1 MLILLLSLLIFLL
14 LGIPIAYS
22 LGLSGL
28 AYFAVVHPELL
39 SILPARLYAGM
50 NSYAMVAMPLFVFM
64 GMLMNYGGITTRLIN
79 FSLLFVGRFR
89 GGLGLVNVIASMIFG
104 GISGSSVS
112 DTASVGAVL
121 IPEMTKKGYSK
132 EFSSGITVASSTMGM
147 IIPPSVPIVI
157 YAYIS
162 EESVGRL
169 FLGGLIPGAMIG
181 ALMLGITLIVSYLK
195 KYPKESIRY
204 TGKEIMV
211 LTLRALPAL
220 IMPVF
225 VVGAVVLGLA
235 TATESAGLGVF
246 YAFIIG
252 LVVIR
257 ELKLKVIP
265 GLLRDSIQTSATVMI
280 IIALSKLY
288 VWILALE
295 RIPQAL
301 AMFVSGLNCP
311 VFVIPFIILI
321 IILIVGTFVDVSPAI
336 LLLTPVFLP
345 AMKMLGI
352 NGIQFGV
359 ILISGL
365 AVGLVTPPVGMCL
378 NVCSAISKL
387 QIGAIFKAAAPFLL
401 ANLITLILITYI
413 PALSLWLPSLLMD

>member
-1 MLILLLSLLIFLL
+1 
-14 LGIPIAYS
+14 
-22 LGLSGL
+22 
-28 AYFAVVHPELL
+28 
-39 SILPARLYAGM
+39 
-50 NSYAMVAMPLFVFM
+50 
-64 GMLMNYGGITTRLIN
+64 
-79 FSLLFVGRFR
+79 
-89 GGLGLVNVIASMIFG
+89 
-104 GISGSSVS
+104 
-112 DTASVGAVL
+112 
-121 IPEMTKKGYSK
+121 
-132 EFSSGITVASSTMGM
+132 
-147 IIPPSVPIVI
+147 
-157 YAYIS
+157 
-162 EESVGRL
+162 
-169 FLGGLIPGAMIG
+169 
-181 ALMLGITLIVSYLK
+181 
-195 KYPKESIRY
+195 
-204 TGKEIMV
+204 
-211 LTLRALPAL
+211 
-220 IMPVF
+220 MPVF

>member
-1 MLILLLSLLIFLL
+1 MLILLVSLFIFLVF
-14 LGIPIAYS
+14 GIPIAYS
-22 LGLSGL
+22 LGLSGFL
-28 AYFAVVHPELL
+28 YFYFVHPELL
-39 SILPARLYAGM
+39 QILPARLYAGM
-50 NSYAMVAMPLFVFM
+50 NTYAMIALPLFVFM
-64 GMLMNYGGITTRLIN
+64 GQIMNSGGITTRLIN
-79 FSLLFVGRFR
+79 FSLLFVGRLP

-121 IPEMTKKGYSK
+121 IPEMTKKGYSP

-147 IIPPSVPIVI
+147 IIPPSVPMVI

-162 EESVGRL
+162 EESVGKL
-169 FLGGLIPGAMIG
+169 FLGGLIPGVMIG
-181 ALMLGITLIVSYLK
+181 LMMLGITLVV
-195 KYPKESIRY
+195 SIRNRY
-204 TGKEIMV
+204 PVEHLDLTGPEKLRLV
-211 LTLRALPAL
+211 LRALPAL

-225 VVGAVVLGLA
+225 VVGSVVAGIA
-235 TATESAGLGVF
+235 TATESAGLGVL
-246 YAFIIG
+246 YALIIG
-252 LVVIR
+252 FFFIR
-257 ELKLKVIP
+257 QLNLRVIP
-265 GLLRDSIQTSATVMI
+265 KLLRDSIMTSATVMI

-301 AMFVSGLNCP
+301 AFFVSGLALP
-311 VFVIPFIILI
+311 EFLILLLVVAIILVI
-321 IILIVGTFVDVSPAI
+321 GTFVDVSPAI

-352 NGIQFGV
+352 SGIQFGV
-359 ILISGL
+359 MLISGL

-387 QIGAIFKAAAPFLL
+387 QIGTIFRAAAPFLL
-401 ANLITLILITYI
+401 ANVITLILVTYI
-413 PALSLWLPSLLMD
+413 PALSQWVPSVLMD

>member
-1 MLILLLSLLIFLL
+1 MLILLGSLLVFLL
-14 LGIPIAYS
+14 LGVPIAYS

-28 AYFAVVHPELL
+28 AYFTFVHPELL

-50 NSYAMVAMPLFVFM
+50 NSYAMIAMPLFVFM
-64 GMLMNYGGITTRLIN
+64 GLLMNSGGITSRLID
-79 FSLLFVGRFR
+79 FSQLFVGRFR
-89 GGLGLVNVIASMIFG
+89 GGLGLMNVIASMIFG

-121 IPEMTKKGYSK
+121 IPEMTKKGYTP

-147 IIPPSVPIVI
+147 IIPPSVPMVI

-169 FLGGLIPGAMIG
+169 FLGGLIPGVMIG
-181 ALMLGITLIVSYLK
+181 VLMLAITLGVSYYK
-195 KYPKESIRY
+195 KFPKEARQYGGVEKFILAI
-204 TGKEIMV
+204 KAV
-211 LTLRALPAL
+211 PAL
-220 IMPVF
+220 FMPVF
-225 VVGAVVLGLA
+225 VVGVVVLGLA
-235 TATESAGLGVF
+235 TATESAGLGVL
-246 YAFIIG
+246 YAFVIG

-257 ELKLKVIP
+257 ELELKVVP
-265 GLLRDSIQTSATVMI
+265 RLLRSAIQTSATVMI

-295 RIPQAL
+295 RIPQTL
-301 AMFVSGLNCP
+301 AAFVTGLELP
-311 VFVIPFIILI
+311 VYFILLVVLI
-321 IILIVGTFVDVSPAI
+321 IILLVGTFVDVSPAI

-345 AMKMLGI
+345 AMKILGI
-352 NGIQFGV
+352 DGIQFGV

-365 AVGLVTPPVGMCL
+365 AMGLVTPPVGMCL

-387 QIGAIFKAAAPFLL
+387 QIGTIFRAAVPFLL
-401 ANLITLILITYI
+401 ANLITLIMITFI

>member
-1 MLILLLSLLIFLL
+1 MLILLSCLILFLL

-22 LGLSGL
+22 LGLSGWV
-28 AYFAVVHPELL
+28 YFAVVHPELL

-50 NSYAMVAMPLFVFM
+50 NSYAMIAMPLFVFM
-64 GMLMNYGGITTRLIN
+64 GLLMNSGGITTRLID

-121 IPEMTKKGYSK
+121 IPEMNKKGYTL

-147 IIPPSVPIVI
+147 IIPPSVPMVI
-157 YAYIS
+157 YAYVS

-169 FLGGLIPGAMIG
+169 FLGGLIPGVMIG
-181 ALMLGITLIVSYLK
+181 VLMLVITIGVSYFK
-195 KYPKESIRY
+195 KYPKEEFKR
-204 TGKEIMV
+204 TGREKAA
-211 LTLRALPAL
+211 LTFRAVPAL
-220 IMPVF
+220 IMPIF
-225 VVGAVVLGLA
+225 VVGAVVLGMA
-235 TATESAGLGVF
+235 TATESAGLGVL
-246 YAFIIG
+246 YAFFIG

-257 ELKLKVIP
+257 ELELKAIP
-265 GLLRDSIQTSATVMI
+265 KLLRDSIQTSATVMI

-301 AMFVSGLNCP
+301 AMFVTGLELP
-311 VFVIPFIILI
+311 TFVILFVVLI
-321 IILIVGTFVDVSPAI
+321 IILLVGTFVDVSPAI

-352 NGIQFGV
+352 DGIQFGV

-365 AVGLVTPPVGMCL
+365 AMGLVTPPVGMCL

-387 QIGAIFKAAAPFLL
+387 QIGTIFKAAAPFLL
-401 ANLITLILITYI
+401 ANLITLILLTYI